1 MCWRAKVMPFRLPNA
16 ITLRVSLLFTLLAAL
31 VFLVTGLVIRATV
44 DHHFKEQD
52 HATLLGKLE
61 LIRNVLDDWQAE
73 PDSLRIKQLLRD
85 ALVGHPDLQ
94 VRIELD
100 DGAQFFATS
109 ESVASIMHSLQQAN
123 RPAAQQHALIDW
135 RADEIVYRGFMVNV
149 ATGNPA
155 VTMQAML
162 AIDTS
167 HHNEFLTAFERQ
179 LVLICIGALLLMS
192 GFSWLAA
199 KRGLMP
205 LQDMVR
211 VAQGISAQQLRE
223 RLDVENVPV
232 ELQPLASSFNAML
245 DRLGDS
251 LQRLSEFSSD
261 LAHELRT
268 PINNLM
274 TQTQVSLTK
283 PRTAQEY
290 GEILYSNLEEY
301 ERLARMIGD
310 MLFLAKADHGL
321 IVPHRE
327 PVDLATEVDA
337 LFDFYD
343 ALAAEKAV
351 HLERAGTGDLMGD
364 RLMIRRALSN
374 LLSNAIRHTPP
385 GNAVTVNI
393 VSESRSVII
402 SVENPGPPVPQDQL
416 PRLFDRFYRGNAS
429 RQRIDEGAGLG
440 LAISQSIVKAHQGS
454 VAVSS
459 DHNATRFVFS
469 FPTTTEVE
477 TR

>member
-1 MCWRAKVMPFRLPNA
+1 MLWKVKAMAFRLPNA
-16 ITLRVSLLFTLLAAL
+16 ITLRVSLLFTLLAAI
-31 VFLVTGLVIRATV
+31 VFLATGLVIRAAV

-52 HATLLGKLE
+52 HTTLLGKLE
-61 LIRNVLDDWQAE
+61 LIRNIVDGWQGP
-73 PDSLRIKQLLRD
+73 PDSLRVKQQLHD

-94 VRIELD
+94 VRIDLD
-100 DGAQFFATS
+100 KGTLFFATGA
-109 ESVASIMHSLQQAN
+109 SVSFTVLSSQVTAK
-123 RPAAQQHALIDW
+123 PHALVVW
-135 RADEIVYRGFMVNV
+135 RINDVTYRGFVVSV

-155 VTMQAML
+155 VTMGALL

-179 LVLICIGALLLMS
+179 LLLICLGALLLMS

-199 KRGLMP
+199 KRGLTP

-211 VAQGISAQQLRE
+211 VAQGISADQLQG
-223 RLDVENVPV
+223 RLDVDRVPV
-232 ELQPLASSFNAML
+232 ELQTLANSFNAML
-245 DRLGDS
+245 DRLGGS

-274 TQTQVSLTK
+274 TQTQVSLSK

-301 ERLARMIGD
+301 ERLARMISD

-321 IVPHRE
+321 IVPRRE
-327 PVDLATEVDA
+327 RVDLATEVDA
-337 LFDFYD
+337 LFEFYD

-351 HLERAGTGDLMGD
+351 CLERTGTGHIMGD

-374 LLSNAIRHTPP
+374 LLSNAIRHTPQDS
-385 GNAVTVNI
+385 AITVNI
-393 VSESRSVII
+393 GSESGFVVI
-402 SVENPGPPVPQDQL
+402 SVENPGSPVPPDQL
-416 PRLFDRFYRGNAS
+416 PRLFDRFYRGSAS
-429 RQRIDEGAGLG
+429 RHRTDEGAGLG
-440 LAISQSIVKAHQGS
+440 LAISQSIVKAHLGS
-454 VAVSS
+454 VTASS
-459 DHNATRFVFS
+459 DYHATRFVFS
-469 FPTTTEVE
+469 FPNPTEGE
-477 TR
+477 AS

>member
-16 ITLRVSLLFTLLAAL
+16 ITLRVSLLFTLLAAI

-52 HATLLGKLE
+52 HATLQGKLE
-61 LIRNVLDDWQAE
+61 LIRNILDGWQAA
-73 PDSLRIKQLLRD
+73 PDSLRVKQQLHD

-94 VRIELD
+94 VRIDLD
-100 DGAQFFATS
+100 NGISFFATG
-109 ESVASIMHSLQQAN
+109 ESASSAPLSL
-123 RPAAQQHALIDW
+123 PAAAEPRALVVW
-135 RADEIVYRGFMVNV
+135 RINEITYRGFVVNV

-155 VTMQAML
+155 VTMQTTL
-162 AIDTS
+162 AIDTG
-167 HHNEFLTAFERQ
+167 HHTEFLAAFERQ
-179 LVLICIGALLLMS
+179 LVLICFGALLLMS

-199 KRGLMP
+199 KRGLTP
-205 LQDMVR
+205 LQDMAR
-211 VAQGISAQQLRE
+211 VAQGISAQQLQE
-223 RLDVENVPV
+223 RLDVERVPI

-274 TQTQVSLTK
+274 TQTQVSLAK

-321 IVPHRE
+321 IVPRRE
-327 PVDLATEVDA
+327 HVDLATEVDA

-351 HLERAGTGDLMGD
+351 HLERTGTGYLIGD

-385 GNAVTVNI
+385 GNSVTVNI
-393 VSESRSVII
+393 GSQSHSVII
-402 SVENPGPPVPQDQL
+402 SVENPGPPVPADQL
-416 PRLFDRFYRGNAS
+416 PRLFDRFYRGSAS

-454 VAVSS
+454 VTASS

-469 FPTTTEVE
+469 FPIATES
-477 TR
+477 